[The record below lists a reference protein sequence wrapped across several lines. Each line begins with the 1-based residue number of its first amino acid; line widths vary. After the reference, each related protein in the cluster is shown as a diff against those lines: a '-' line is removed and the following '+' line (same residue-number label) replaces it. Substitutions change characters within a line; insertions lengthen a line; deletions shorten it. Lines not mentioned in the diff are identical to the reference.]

1 VGVSAAGID
10 ASQAQMVA
18 QRLRALEAAGYPL
31 TPSQRWV
38 LKCCE
43 RRVRLAETF
52 ATPKEAP

>member
-1 VGVSAAGID
+1 MSAAGID

-31 TPSQRWV
+31 TPGQRWV

-43 RRVRLAETF
+43 SRVRLAETF
-52 ATPKEAP
+52 ATPKVAP